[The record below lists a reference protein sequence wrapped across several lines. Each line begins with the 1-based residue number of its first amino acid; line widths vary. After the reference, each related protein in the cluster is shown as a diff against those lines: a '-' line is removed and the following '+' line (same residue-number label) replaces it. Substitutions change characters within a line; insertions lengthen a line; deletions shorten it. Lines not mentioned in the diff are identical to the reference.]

1 MNVEEFREYCLLKKG
16 VTEEFPFDD
25 VTLVYKVMGKMF
37 AIVPLER
44 IPSQVNLKCDPE
56 RALELRE
63 THDGIIMPAYHMSK
77 THWNTL
83 FFEQLP
89 TKLLI
94 ELTEHSYEL
103 IVAKFTKKVR
113 AEWEAL

>member
-16 VTEEFPFDD
+16 VTEEFPFDK

-44 IPSQVNLKCDPE
+44 FPSQVNLKCDPE
-56 RALELRE
+56 RAMELRE
-63 THDGIIMPAYHMSK
+63 SYDGIIMPAFHMSK

-89 TKLLI
+89 TELII

>member
-25 VTLVYKVMGKMF
+25 VTLVYKVMGKIF

-63 THDGIIMPAYHMSK
+63 TYDGIIMPAYHMSK

-83 FFEQLP
+83 FFEQLS

-103 IVAKFTKKVR
+103 VVAKFTKKVR

>member
-16 VTEEFPFDD
+16 VTEEFPFDN